1 MLLDK
6 MFVIA
11 GLGNPGP
18 QYINTRH
25 NVGFDTVDVIADK
38 LQININKIKH
48 KALIGEGMLDDTK
61 IMLVKP
67 QTYMNSS
74 GESIRDIV
82 EWYKIPLSNLI
93 IIYDDIDLDLGK
105 IRIKKKGSSGTHNGM
120 KSVIYQLQS
129 EDFPRVRIGLGKPP
143 EKWDLVNYVL
153 GKFPPEERK
162 VVDVAV
168 KLAAKAVEVIINS
181 GVEAAMNKYN
191 SNRNQAVE

>member
-1 MLLDK
+1 MDK

>member
-1 MLLDK
+1 MDK

-120 KSVIYQLQS
+120 KSVIYKLQS